1 MTTDRRHRS
10 YAIQPQLPL
19 PALPAAGDDPATGP
33 VPDGGDQWRLDDQ
46 TRLIGRRGIA
56 EARARLEEARR
67 VATGGAGA
75 GPDRGSG
82 RAA

>member
-10 YAIQPQLPL
+10 YTIQPQLPL
-19 PALPAAGDDPATGP
+19 PAAGDDPAIGP
-33 VPDGGDQWRLDDQ
+33 APDRDDEWRLDDQ

-56 EARARLEEARR
+56 EARARLEASRR
-67 VATGGAGA
+67 SPTGGTVA
-75 GPDRGSG
+75 GPRRGSG

>member
-10 YAIQPQLPL
+10 YTIQPQLPL
-19 PALPAAGDDPATGP
+19 PAAGDDPAIGRP
-33 VPDGGDQWRLDDQ
+33 ASDHDDDWRLDDQ

-67 VATGGAGA
+67 ASTGGAGA
-75 GPDRGSG
+75 DRSRGSG

>member
-19 PALPAAGDDPATGP
+19 PTAGDDPATGP
-33 VPDGGDQWRLDDQ
+33 VPDGDDGWRLDDQ

-75 GPDRGSG
+75 GPGRGSG

>member
-10 YAIQPQLPL
+10 YTIQPQLPL
-19 PALPAAGDDPATGP
+19 PAAGDDPAIGP
-33 VPDGGDQWRLDDQ
+33 ASDHDDEWRLDDQ

-67 VATGGAGA
+67 APAGGAAA
-75 GPDRGSG
+75 GPRRGSG

>member
-10 YAIQPQLPL
+10 YALQPQLP
-19 PALPAAGDDPATGP
+19 LPAAGDDPAAGP
-33 VPDGGDQWRLDDQ
+33 APEQEDDWRLDDQ

-67 VATGGAGA
+67 APTGGAVT
-75 GPDRGSG
+75 GPHRGSG

>member
-10 YAIQPQLPL
+10 YTIQPQLPL
-19 PALPAAGDDPATGP
+19 PAPDDDPAIGP
-33 VPDGGDQWRLDDQ
+33 APDHDDDWRLDDQ

-56 EARARLEEARR
+56 EARARLEAARR
-67 VATGGAGA
+67 APSGGAATG
-75 GPDRGSG
+75 PRRGSG

>member
-19 PALPAAGDDPATGP
+19 PAAGEDPATGP
-33 VPDGGDQWRLDDQ
+33 VRQGDDEWRLDDQ

-67 VATGGAGA
+67 AAAGGTAA
-75 GPDRGSG
+75 GPRRGSG